1 MGEAMSVIEWVLLAS
16 MIFVAVGLVL
26 EASQ

>member
-1 MGEAMSVIEWVLLAS
+1 MGEAMSVFEWVLLAS

-26 EASQ
+26 EAGQ